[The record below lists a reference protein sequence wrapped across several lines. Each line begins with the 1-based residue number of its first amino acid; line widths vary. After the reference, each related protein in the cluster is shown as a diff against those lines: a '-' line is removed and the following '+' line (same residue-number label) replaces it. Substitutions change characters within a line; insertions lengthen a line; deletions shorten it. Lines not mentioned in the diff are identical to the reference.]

1 MGVCLLGCRPEG
13 FSALGHP
20 RGDPRARLG
29 TRPTCFMA
37 STFRFSGAFGTNNPS
52 IFGNPNRYHGER
64 RCHKAAVGAGAQA
77 PCREKGAECG
87 EGALAT
93 RVSVAAA
100 SSIHT
105 QSCIWQGKVFA
116 VPVPSSAKKKKLPKE
131 EPLSASMRRFLAL
144 KEAGKASRAPQEK
157 SGLSVSTRNDDAKTC
172 VLASSKSAS
181 GPGATPSS
189 SDPGG
194 ATPASQPA
202 DDRTPDDSRAPAP
215 SASAGKVRR
224 EPAPTQAAAS
234 QGVKTL
240 KARKKAFLK
249 AKDQRR
255 RGKHLPPAGSEAEQ
269 LVQTRQVLSAPVFGE
284 QAAAPMKAQL
294 KRKHWVEGGEATVRH
309 ANTKLASKLQP
320 KTKPTGMNKEE
331 ADRIQYDAIAG
342 YRGLKR
348 MRMEA
353 HGVEFDAY
361 NTPASLVDL
370 AQADA

>member
-1 MGVCLLGCRPEG
+1 MARGDATRRR
-13 FSALGHP
+13 SALVLKH
-20 RGDPRARLG
+20 RA
-29 TRPTCFMA
+29 
-37 STFRFSGAFGTNNPS
+37 
-52 IFGNPNRYHGER
+52 
-64 RCHKAAVGAGAQA
+64 
-77 PCREKGAECG
+77 EKK
-87 EGALAT
+87 
-93 RVSVAAA
+93 
-100 SSIHT
+100 
-105 QSCIWQGKVFA
+105 GKVFA

-157 SGLSVSTRNDDAKTC
+157 IGLSVSTRNDDAKTC
-172 VLASSKSAS
+172 VLASTKSAS